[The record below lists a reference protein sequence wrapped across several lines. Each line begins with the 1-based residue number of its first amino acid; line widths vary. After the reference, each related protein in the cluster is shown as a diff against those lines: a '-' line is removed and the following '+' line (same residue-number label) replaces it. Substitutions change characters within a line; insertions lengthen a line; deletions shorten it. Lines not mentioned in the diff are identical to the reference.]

1 MMEMSPQP
9 RQWREPDKPG
19 GRREPDEPAGS
30 AVRFTARF
38 RSLELEQA
46 DFPIEVRTL
55 SAALVKQGVLSEV
68 LTLNPGDYIAITH
81 LPGGQDAQAEFS
93 VPGNGQ
99 SLTVQLQ
106 LDPSDES
113 PNESQEVQRFVRGTG
128 ATPPAHREPMS
139 SFERRLL
146 EAAHRP
152 WDMPWLIIRDDPR
165 VTVAPL
171 ERVVMRGFT
180 GNLLK
185 GEIEIVTGS
194 RWWVKSRETKPPG
207 FAEFIVTDPTITG
220 IQIFR
225 SQRRPLNLLM
235 PSARDAPNE
244 PPCRIVIR
252 TLDEGYL
259 AQVHPG
265 DLLADS
271 LLKYAEEGMADAMQT
286 LSRAHAERLLAA
298 KIERPIAATVGAY
311 SLLRTG
317 ALEALH
323 DWTSNLYNWM
333 TWLPDAVPILAE
345 HLARQGRHAEAL
357 EILVRLPE
365 RGLPIFTDGL
375 SYALDRLRLYAGNS
389 GSKFPE
395 ERIREGQALLDRLED
410 FSIGIDFSQPTV
422 SFAGFYP
429 SAPRDQPFYDLKLG
443 EGVDLTGELAA
454 PPSRPGSS
462 EATHVTRHEM
472 QDRGG
477 ARRG

>member
-9 RQWREPDKPG
+9 QPWREPDMPG
-19 GRREPDEPAGS
+19 TRWEPDEPVGS

-55 SAALVKQGVLSEV
+55 SAALVKRGVLSEV

-93 VPGNGQ
+93 VPGDGQ
-99 SLTVQLQ
+99 SFTVQLQ

-113 PNESQEVQRFVRGTG
+113 PNESQEVQRFVRGTR
-128 ATPPAHREPMS
+128 ATPPRQRERIS
-139 SFERRLL
+139 SFQRRLR
-146 EAAHRP
+146 EAARRP
-152 WDMPWLIIRDDPR
+152 WYMPPLVIPYDPR
-165 VTVAPL
+165 VTAL
-171 ERVVMRGFT
+171 SERVIMRGFT

-185 GEIEIVTGS
+185 GEIQIVTGS
-194 RWWVKSRETKPPG
+194 SWWVKSQETKPPG
-207 FAEFIVTDPTITG
+207 FAEFIVIDPTITG

-225 SQRRPLNLLM
+225 NERRPLNLLM
-235 PSARDAPNE
+235 PSARDAPSE

-252 TLDEGYL
+252 TLDEGYV

-271 LLKYAEEGMADAMQT
+271 LLKYAEEGRADAVQT
-286 LSRAHAERLLAA
+286 LSRAHAERLLAE

-323 DWTSNLYNWM
+323 DWTKNLYNWIE
-333 TWLPDAVPILAE
+333 WLPDAVPILAE
-345 HLARQGRHAEAL
+345 HRARQGRHAEAL

-365 RGLPIFTDGL
+365 RGLPMFTDGL
-375 SYALDRLRLYAGNS
+375 SYALDRLRLYTRDS

-395 ERIREGQALLDRLED
+395 ERIKEGQTLLDRLED
-410 FSIGIDFSQPTV
+410 FSIEIDFSQPTV
-422 SFAGFYP
+422 SFTGLYP
-429 SAPRDQPFYDLKLG
+429 SAPGDPLPFHG
-443 EGVDLTGELAA
+443 WEMNEGVDLTSELAA
-454 PPSRPGSS
+454 RPSLSGSA
-462 EATHVTRHEM
+462 EAHVTRHEM
-472 QDRGG
+472 QEN
-477 ARRG
+477 A